1 MQLILIAAGAIGL
14 IVGSLAAAA
23 LFCWL
28 LWYVF
33 RLALHPE
40 WGAPAILILLVLGL
54 VGKLPKSQFLDMTL
68 TFAVVAAV
76 PLWFAGRAWRR
87 QRRQALK
94 RRCEQGV
101 DLQVSEPIEPTEAV
115 LLPQLYPAI
124 TACINDERSPT
135 REEVHVVAS
144 RLWREGF
151 AQRFGSQ
158 TVPASF
164 AARRMLL
171 RAASAALSGTGV
183 KGGTDRSAVRR

>member
-1 MQLILIAAGAIGL
+1 MQLILIVAGAIGL
-14 IVGSLAAAA
+14 VVGSLAAAA
-23 LFCWL
+23 LLCWF

-33 RLALHPE
+33 QLALHPE
-40 WGAPAILILLVLGL
+40 WGALAILIFLVLGL
-54 VGKLPKSQFLDMTL
+54 VGELPRSQFLAMTL
-68 TFAVVAAV
+68 TFAVIAAA

-87 QRRQALK
+87 QRGQALK

-101 DLQVSEPIEPTEAV
+101 DLWPSEPIAPTQAV
-115 LLPQLYPAI
+115 LVPQLYPAI
-124 TACINDERSPT
+124 AACINDERSPT

-158 TVPASF
+158 TTPASF

-183 KGGTDRSAVRR
+183 KSGTARSAVKR